1 MARACTICGHP
12 HRYDME
18 RMVCSGVS
26 VPKAAAKYGV
36 TRDSLRRHVINGHVS
51 KAIEKARDELD
62 IEHTRT
68 LLEKLAD
75 LEEMSLDTIQK
86 ARAKK
91 DLKST
96 CSAIREYRATLEL
109 SGKITG
115 EYRPGLDVTG
125 KGGGPLEISSLPDKE
140 VIERARKIIGN
151 LPQCDTE

>member
-18 RMVCSGVS
+18 RMVCSGIS

-51 KAIEKARDELD
+51 KHIQKARDKLET
-62 IEHTRT
+62 EHVRT
-68 LLEKLAD
+68 MLEKLSD
-75 LEEMSLDTIQK
+75 LEDMALDTIQK
-86 ARAKK
+86 ARSKK

-96 CSAIREYRATLEL
+96 CSAIREYRSTLEL

-115 EYRPGLDVTG
+115 EYRPGVDITG
-125 KGGGPLEISSLPDKE
+125 KDGGPIRIAKSEDLSDDELADIATRSSS
-140 VIERARKIIGN
+140 
-151 LPQCDTE
+151 